1 MWAHILKTTFFLSLF
16 SICFIRFGLPCLKKF
31 LANKV
36 IVNEFVTKNISLK
49 PPAITICTQKWKNQ
63 SSPVMPVGNYRK
75 HCKDASGA
83 EEFSDCVANKT
94 FGLNEVI
101 ENVTQGVG
109 FKELADPKLWTSD
122 MTLTTGGRCYTLK
135 HDQHFKVDPET
146 DSVVIDLV
154 VGDYYIILHNPDFL
168 LTTMNPLALPLN
180 FITFDRQE
188 FSNTSFLG
196 LTLEVVQRKNLD
208 RGEVPCNP
216 SPDYNFTAC
225 VKKGLAGIVN
235 CTLPWNEKVKGISF
249 L

>member
-1 MWAHILKTTFFLSLF
+1 MWVQILKTTFFLSLF

-36 IVNEFVTKNISLK
+36 IVNEFVTNNISLK

-135 HDQHFKVDPET
+135 HDQQLKVDFQT
-146 DSVVIDLV
+146 DSIWISLV
-154 VGDYYIILHNPDFL
+154 VNDYYVFLHNPDFL
-168 LTTMNPLALPLN
+168 IVTLNPLAIPLQ
-180 FITFDRQE
+180 FMRVTPKDLT
-188 FSNTSFLG
+188 NTSCLG
-196 LTLEVVQRKNLD
+196 LTLEVVQRQKLD
-208 RGEVPCNP
+208 RPDAPCNA

-225 VKKGLAGIVN
+225 VKKGLARIVN
-235 CTLPWNEKVKGISF
+235 CTLP
-249 L
+249 